1 MTVTPIDYNRDATA
15 LIFSVKHKQARC
27 TIKGYFE
34 TEEAEVVTYNKSFTY
49 ELFVKASTM
58 LFSNYDFVVKTPEG
72 FKKIRTMKVGN
83 YYNRLESC

>member
-34 TEEAEVVTYNKSFTY
+34 TEEAEVTTYNKSFTY
-49 ELFVKASTM
+49 ELFVKANTM

-72 FKKIRTMKVGN
+72 FKK
-83 YYNRLESC
+83 YEQ